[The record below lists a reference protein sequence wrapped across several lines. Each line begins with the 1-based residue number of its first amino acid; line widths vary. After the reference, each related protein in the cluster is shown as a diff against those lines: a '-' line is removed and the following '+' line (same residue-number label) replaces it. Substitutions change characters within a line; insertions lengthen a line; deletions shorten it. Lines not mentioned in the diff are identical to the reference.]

1 MKAEI
6 SAYQNLFVRRITS
19 DGKVKACEFLK
30 ALYNYGIKVS
40 LEYKVIEP
48 LGWCKSDKEGFP
60 RCIKYLKK
68 YLTSPDLNH
77 RRAALTILRQYE
89 EIYCEPSSDYVTI
102 TQPGPDPSVWDP
114 YRSEWKQF
122 LKRYK
127 DMSPEIKDEI
137 MHMTAKNGPNG
148 PAMIRSHIDALA
160 ISLDKELESA
170 IFSLYSCPTTPIGD
184 NPVRVS
190 RFERKLKVYESAL
203 ALGRKMIPRLKS
215 LPLTSR
221 LQLLA
226 AGGCKTRVIA
236 ICDFF
241 SQDAL
246 RPLHKWAYRFLSK
259 FDTDGT
265 SSHNR
270 VAQIVC
276 DNTAKG
282 NDSFCFDLTAA
293 TDRFPIFLQ
302 TEFLEATVGSQTAYA
317 WQSVISKRKFAVPGT
332 NNSLEYKCGQPMGAL
347 SSWAIF
353 ALTHHAIVEFCA
365 HLEGYKSFKRYVIIG
380 DDVAIFDSKVASR
393 YEQILKVLEV
403 PISITKSVSSMKKID
418 NLSRAEIAK
427 RLFLNGKEIS
437 PIPTGAIKSAKESL
451 LLFPG
456 LVRLCQERGVENF
469 SQTEPVH
476 QICRSWYSA
485 MNVEKVAALVFYPG
499 NPLLTEDSSMDSTHH
514 RTKTAKFSNPWT
526 CFDKELI
533 ESKLKEV
540 TLKRLKDKADRV
552 YKDLLTDIN
561 DDPVWEG
568 LMDNLYDP
576 NLPLHPV
583 SLMWRSIRDK
593 ISQTYLKVKTTRNLD
608 PSEVEFILD
617 PLLRDYRRKY
627 HRRFKLRGILIQKVL
642 EELRSL

>member
-6 SAYQNLFVRRITS
+6 IAYQELYVSRITS
-19 DGKVKACEFLK
+19 DGKIKACEFLK
-30 ALYNYGIKVS
+30 ALYNYGVKVS
-40 LEYKVIEP
+40 LEYKVIDP
-48 LGWCKSDKEGFP
+48 IGWTKSDKQGFP

-68 YLTSPDLNH
+68 YLTSSNLDH
-77 RRAALTILRQYE
+77 RRAALTVLRQYE
-89 EIYCEPSSDYVTI
+89 EIYCEPSSDFETI
-102 TQPGPDPSVWDP
+102 SKPGPDPSVWDP
-114 YRSEWKQF
+114 FRSEWKQF
-122 LKRYK
+122 LIRYK
-127 DMSPEIKDEI
+127 EMSPEIKDEI

-148 PAMIRSHIDALA
+148 PAMIRAHIDALA
-160 ISLDKELESA
+160 ISQDKELESS
-170 IFSLYSCPTTPIGD
+170 IFSLYASPTTPIGD

-190 RFERKLKVYESAL
+190 RFERKLKVYESSL
-203 ALGRKMIPRLKS
+203 SLGRKMIPRLQKR
-215 LPLTSR
+215 PLTSR
-221 LQLLA
+221 IQLLA

-270 VAQIVC
+270 VSQIVR

-317 WQSVISKRKFAVPGT
+317 WQSVISKRKFAIPGT

-347 SSWAIF
+347 SSWAVF

-365 HLEGYKSFKRYVIIG
+365 HLEGYKSFRKYVIIG

-393 YEQILKVLEV
+393 YEQILEVLEV
-403 PISITKSVSSMKKID
+403 PISRTKSVSSTREID

-485 MNVEKVAALVFYPG
+485 KNVQKVAALIFYPS
-499 NPLLTEDSSMDSTHH
+499 NPLLEYNVDSTHPAASDS
-514 RTKTAKFSNPWT
+514 RSKFSNPWE
-526 CFDKELI
+526 CFDKDLVEQ
-533 ESKLKEV
+533 KFKEV
-540 TLKRLKDKADRV
+540 SLKRLKDKADRV
-552 YKDLLTDIN
+552 YKDLLVEIN
-561 DDPVWEG
+561 DDPIWEG

-576 NLPLHPV
+576 NLPLHPM

-593 ISQTYLKVKTTRNLD
+593 ISQSYIQLKTKKNID

-627 HRRFKLRGILIQKVL
+627 HRRFRLKGILIQKVL
-642 EELRSL
+642 EELRKL